1 MAPSSARL
9 PWFLSTHLPWRSR
22 GVWAGGT
29 GPPALL
35 RAGSSIPG
43 RHEWRRVPHGV
54 FLPVST
60 YSASLLLSSAPD
72 AHCIR
77 AWGARGEGPS
87 PSEALGE
94 GLNSAWEA
102 AQHSLRYGPDPLE
115 QSDLH
120 FIASP
125 LQ

>member
-1 MAPSSARL
+1 MEI
-9 PWFLSTHLPWRSR
+9 T
-22 GVWAGGT
+22 GGS
-29 GPPALL
+29 GPAAQDLL
-35 RAGSSIPG
+35 RSCARAAASRADTSGGESPMGSFYQSYLQRISVALQ
-43 RHEWRRVPHGV
+43 R
-54 FLPVST
+54 S
-60 YSASLLLSSAPD
+60 Y